1 MTKGHLKIIV
11 AMGSL
16 VSSAARGGVTY
27 RVTMNAGACHEVH
40 LGWMSAPRE
49 AYAPR
54 GVVAGDCRYEIRV
67 GGEKVLYVSAVCG
80 EPKSVPV
87 PQKYAVDLSRKD
99 SVRRINDAAWNSA
112 LPLRSSRGGGI
123 PPQKDEPG
131 VRYQGGPL
139 LQRSGPKWA
148 GEGYNLPNSAT
159 LDPSLKKVAVFSWDG
174 FNIRYSFLDPTSFG
188 RKSKVEGRYWVD
200 LYEAA
205 SGQSLIKVEG
215 TFKGIGPEVLLGSAS
230 AWYGSYFVMPLG
242 RLVDGGASIMLQKF
256 LICDADAANR
266 QRVPSLKGRK

>member
-1 MTKGHLKIIV
+1 M
-11 AMGSL
+11 
-16 VSSAARGGVTY
+16 
-27 RVTMNAGACHEVH
+27 TMNPGACHEVK

-54 GVVAGDCRYEIRV
+54 GVVSGDCRYEIRV
-67 GGEKVLYVSAVCG
+67 AGETVLYVSAVCG
-80 EPKSVPV
+80 EPKSIPV
-87 PQKYAVDLSRKD
+87 PQKYSVDLSRKE
-99 SVRRINDAAWNSA
+99 SVRRISEAAWNSA
-112 LPLRSSRGGGI
+112 SPLRSSRGGGI

-139 LQRSGPKWA
+139 LRRSGPKWA

-159 LDPSLKKVAVFSWDG
+159 LAPSLKKVAVFSWDG

-188 RKSKVEGRYWVD
+188 RRNKVEGRYWVD
-200 LYEAA
+200 IYEAD
-205 SGQSLIKVEG
+205 SGQSLIRGEG
-215 TFKGIGPEVLLGSAS
+215 RFKGVGPDILLGSAT
-230 AWYGSYFVMPLG
+230 AWYGNYFVMPLG

-266 QRVPSLKGRK
+266 QRDPGLKERK